1 MRSAP
6 PPVKSFDTRKERVMK
21 KHILIAAL
29 AVLVA
34 TICIQP
40 AFAANV
46 RVIGKV
52 TDTEG
57 KPIEGA
63 HVIFTNPENGQ
74 KYDNKTNSKGEYDR
88 IGFNPGNYDV
98 SITDK
103 DKKPLVNM
111 KNVVVSFDKDPNEIN
126 FDLAKIAQQPA
137 AGGGLTPE
145 QQKAINDAK
154 NKNAEIAKENLR
166 RSDLNAKLR
175 EADTL
180 EKAGDAAPDP
190 AAKMQNYERAVELLK
205 GVTQVDPSREIIW
218 ANLANAYLTLGDA
231 ALKMTP
237 PDKEKAT
244 SNFTEAANSY
254 KKAIQLNPQ
263 AKDIGG
269 YHNNLGQALVRTG
282 DTAAA
287 VQEYNTAAQVDP
299 TRAAQFYFN
308 AGAVLTNQGAFDVD
322 QTKKKQELDSA
333 VQFFDKAI
341 QVKPDFA
348 EAYYQ
353 KGVNLVNQMT
363 YDKSG
368 KPIPAPG
375 TVEAFNKYL
384 EHEPT
389 GRYADAAK
397 GNIQFLGGT
406 VDIRYKAS
414 KKK

>member
-1 MRSAP
+1 
-6 PPVKSFDTRKERVMK
+6 MK
-21 KHILIAAL
+21 KHILIAVL
-29 AVLVA
+29 AAVVLSLCAIPV
-34 TICIQP
+34 
-40 AFAANV
+40 FAASV
-46 RVIGKV
+46 RVTGKV
-52 TDTEG
+52 TDMEG
-57 KPIEGA
+57 KPLADA
-63 HVIFTNPENGQ
+63 HVIFENPENGQ

-88 IGFNPGNYDV
+88 IGFNPGSYNV
-98 SITDK
+98 TITDK
-103 DKKPLVNM
+103 DKKTLIQM

-137 AGGGLTPE
+137 AGVGLTPE
-145 QQKAINDAK
+145 QQKAIEEAK
-154 NKNAEIAKENLR
+154 NKNAEIAKENAR
-166 RSDLNAKLR
+166 RSDLNGKLR
-175 EADTL
+175 QADAL
-180 EKAGDAAPDP
+180 EKAGDAAADP
-190 AAKMQNYERAVELLK
+190 AAKMQNYGQAVDLLK
-205 GVTQVDPSREIIW
+205 SVTVADPSREIIW

-231 ALKMTP
+231 SLKLNP

-244 SNFTEAANSY
+244 ANFTEAGNSY

-308 AGAVLTNQGAFDVD
+308 AGAVLTNQGAFDPD
-322 QTKKKQELDSA
+322 QAKKKQELDNA

-368 KPIPAPG
+368 KPIAAPG

-384 EHEPT
+384 ELEPT
-389 GRYADAAK
+389 GKYADAAK

-406 VDIRYKAS
+406 VETRYKAS

>member
-1 MRSAP
+1 
-6 PPVKSFDTRKERVMK
+6 MK
-21 KHILIAAL
+21 KTILIAVLAVVVSLCALPAL
-29 AVLVA
+29 AA
-34 TICIQP
+34 S
-40 AFAANV
+40 V

-52 TDTEG
+52 TDMEG
-57 KPIEGA
+57 KPLPDA

-98 SITDK
+98 TITDK
-103 DKKPLVNM
+103 DKKPLMNM

-145 QQKAINDAK
+145 QQKQIDEAK
-154 NKNAEIAKENLR
+154 NKNAEIAKENAR

-175 EADTL
+175 QADAL
-180 EKAGDAAPDP
+180 EKAGDAATDP
-190 AAKMQNYERAVELLK
+190 AGKMQNYGQAVDLLK
-205 GVTQVDPSREIIW
+205 GVVATDPTREILW

-231 ALKMTP
+231 ALKLQP

-244 SNFTEAANSY
+244 SNYTEAANAY
-254 KKAIQLNPQ
+254 RKAIQLNPQ

-299 TRAAQFYFN
+299 TRAAQFFFN
-308 AGAVLTNQGAFDVD
+308 AGAVLTNQGAFDPD
-322 QTKKKQELDSA
+322 QSKKKQELDSA
-333 VQFFDKAI
+333 VQFFDKA
-341 QVKPDFA
+341 VAAKPDFA

-368 KPIPAPG
+368 KPVPAPG

-384 EHEPT
+384 ELEPN
-389 GRYADAAK
+389 GKYADAAK

-406 VDIRYKAS
+406 VETRYKAA

>member
-1 MRSAP
+1 MR
-6 PPVKSFDTRKERVMK
+6 
-21 KHILIAAL
+21 KHVLIAAL

-40 AFAANV
+40 AFAATV

-52 TDTEG
+52 TDMEG
-57 KPIEGA
+57 KPLADA

-74 KYDNKTNSKGEYDR
+74 KYDNKTNGKGEYDR

-98 SITDK
+98 TIIDK
-103 DKKPLVNM
+103 DKKQLVNM

-145 QQKAINDAK
+145 QQKQIEEAK

-166 RSDLNAKLR
+166 RADLNAKLR
-175 EADTL
+175 EADAL
-180 EKAGDAAPDP
+180 EKAGDAATDP
-190 AAKMQNYERAVELLK
+190 AGKMQNYEQAVEKLK
-205 GVTQVDPSREIIW
+205 GVTQVDPTREIIW

-231 ALKMTP
+231 SLKLSP

-244 SNFTEAANSY
+244 ANFTEAANCY

-308 AGAVLTNQGAFDVD
+308 AGAVLTNQGAFDLD
-322 QTKKKQELDSA
+322 QTKKKQELGNA
-333 VQFFDKAI
+333 VEFFDKAI

-363 YDKSG
+363 YDKTG
-368 KPIPAPG
+368 KPIAVPG

-384 EHEPT
+384 ELEPA
-389 GRYADAAK
+389 GKYADAAK
-397 GNIQFLGGT
+397 GNIEFLGGKVQT
-406 VDIRYKAS
+406 SFKAS

>member
-1 MRSAP
+1 MR
-6 PPVKSFDTRKERVMK
+6 KQ
-21 KHILIAAL
+21 ILIAVL
-29 AVLVA
+29 ATVVLLLCA
-34 TICIQP
+34 MP
-40 AFAANV
+40 AFASGV

-52 TDTEG
+52 TDMEG
-57 KPIEGA
+57 KPLADA
-63 HVIFTNPENGQ
+63 HVIFENPETGQ

-88 IGFNPGNYDV
+88 IGFNPGSYTV
-98 SITDK
+98 TVTDK
-103 DKKPLVNM
+103 DKKPLIQM
-111 KNVVVSFDKDPNEIN
+111 KNVVVSFEKDPNEIN

-145 QQKAINDAK
+145 QQKAIEEAK
-154 NKNAEIAKENLR
+154 NKNAEIAKENAR
-166 RSDLNAKLR
+166 RAGLNEKLR
-175 EADTL
+175 QADAL
-180 EKAGDAAPDP
+180 EKAGDAATDP
-190 AAKMQNYERAVELLK
+190 AAKMQNYGQAVDLLK
-205 GVTQVDPSREIIW
+205 GVTTADPTREIIW

-231 ALKMTP
+231 SLKLSP

-244 SNFTEAANSY
+244 SNFTEAATAY

-282 DTAAA
+282 DTATA

-308 AGAVLTNQGAFDVD
+308 AGAVLTNQGAFDPD
-322 QTKKKQELDSA
+322 QAKKKQELDSA

-341 QVKPDFA
+341 AVKPDFA

-368 KPIPAPG
+368 KPIAAPG

-384 EHEPT
+384 ELEPT
-389 GRYADAAK
+389 GKYADAAK

-406 VDIRYKAS
+406 VETRYKAS

>member
-1 MRSAP
+1 MR
-6 PPVKSFDTRKERVMK
+6 

-34 TICIQP
+34 SLCVQP
-40 AFAANV
+40 AFAASV

-52 TDTEG
+52 TDMEG
-57 KPIEGA
+57 KPLEGA

-74 KYDNKTNSKGEYDR
+74 KYDNKTNAKGEYDR

-98 SITDK
+98 TIIDK

-137 AGGGLTPE
+137 APGALTPE
-145 QQKAINDAK
+145 QQKAIDEAK

-166 RSDLNAKLR
+166 RADLNAKLR
-175 EADTL
+175 QADTL
-180 EKAGDAAPDP
+180 EKAGDAATDP
-190 AAKMQNYERAVELLK
+190 AAKMQNYEQAVELLK
-205 GVTQVDPSREIIW
+205 GVTQADPSREIIW

-231 ALKMTP
+231 ALKMSP

-244 SNFTEAANSY
+244 SNFTEAATAY

-368 KPIPAPG
+368 KPVPAAG

-384 EHEPT
+384 ELEPT
-389 GRYADAAK
+389 GKYADAAK

-406 VDIRYKAS
+406 VETKYKAS

>member
-1 MRSAP
+1 
-6 PPVKSFDTRKERVMK
+6 MK

-34 TICIQP
+34 TLCIQP
-40 AFAANV
+40 AFAASV

-52 TDTEG
+52 TDMEG
-57 KPIEGA
+57 KPLDGA

-74 KYDNKTNSKGEYDR
+74 KYDNKTNAKGEYDR
-88 IGFNPGNYDV
+88 IGFNPGSYDV
-98 SITDK
+98 TVTDK

-137 AGGGLTPE
+137 APGALTPE
-145 QQKAINDAK
+145 QQKAIEAAK

-166 RSDLNAKLR
+166 RADLNAKLR
-175 EADTL
+175 QADAL
-180 EKAGDAAPDP
+180 ETAGKAATDP
-190 AAKMQNYERAVELLK
+190 AAKIQNYEQAVELLK
-205 GVTQVDPSREIIW
+205 SVTQADPTREIIW

-231 ALKMTP
+231 SLKLTP

-244 SNFTEAANSY
+244 SNFTEAANCY

-263 AKDIGG
+263 ATDIGG

-287 VQEYNTAAQVDP
+287 VQEYNTAAQVAP
-299 TRAAQFYFN
+299 ANAAQYFFN

-322 QTKKKQELDSA
+322 QAKKKTELDSA

-341 QVKPDFA
+341 AVKPDYA

-368 KPIPAPG
+368 KPVPAPG

-384 EHEPT
+384 ELEPT
-389 GRYADAAK
+389 GKYADAAK

-406 VDIRYKAS
+406 VETRYKAG

>member
-1 MRSAP
+1 
-6 PPVKSFDTRKERVMK
+6 MK
-21 KHILIAAL
+21 KHILIAVL

-34 TICIQP
+34 SICIQP
-40 AFAANV
+40 AVAAST

-52 TDTEG
+52 TDMEG
-57 KPIEGA
+57 KPLADA
-63 HVIFTNPENGQ
+63 HVVFTNPENGQ

-98 SITDK
+98 AIFDK
-103 DKKPLVNM
+103 DKKMLVNM

-137 AGGGLTPE
+137 AGGAGLTPE
-145 QQKAINDAK
+145 QQKAIDEAK
-154 NKNAEIAKENLR
+154 NKNAEIAKENAR
-166 RSDLNAKLR
+166 RADLNGKLR
-175 EADTL
+175 QADSL
-180 EKAGDAAPDP
+180 EKAGDAATDP
-190 AAKMQNYERAVELLK
+190 AAKMQNYQQAVELLK
-205 GVTQVDPSREIIW
+205 GVTQVDPAREIIW

-231 ALKMTP
+231 SLKLTP

-244 SNFTEAANSY
+244 SNFTEAANAY

-282 DTAAA
+282 DTSAA

-308 AGAVLTNQGAFDVD
+308 AGAVLTNQGAFDPD
-322 QTKKKQELDSA
+322 QAKKKQELDSA

-341 QVKPDFA
+341 AVKPDFA

-353 KGVNLVNQMT
+353 KGVNLINQMT
-363 YDKSG
+363 YDSKTS
-368 KPIPAPG
+368 KPIPVPG

-384 EHEPT
+384 ELDPS
-389 GRYADAAK
+389 GRYANDAK
-397 GNIQFLGGT
+397 TNIEFLGGKVQT
-406 VDIRYKAS
+406 SFKAS

>member
-1 MRSAP
+1 
-6 PPVKSFDTRKERVMK
+6 MK
-21 KHILIAAL
+21 KHILIASLAAVVLLLCAL
-29 AVLVA
+29 PAV
-34 TICIQP
+34 
-40 AFAANV
+40 AASV
-46 RVIGKV
+46 RVRGKV

-57 KPIEGA
+57 KPLAEA
-63 HVIFTNPENGQ
+63 HVVFENPENGQ

-88 IGFNPGNYDV
+88 IGFNPGNYNV
-98 SITDK
+98 TITDK
-103 DKKPLVNM
+103 DKKPLIQM
-111 KNVVVSFDKDPNEIN
+111 KNVIVSFDKDPNEIN

-145 QQKAINDAK
+145 QQKAIDEAK
-154 NKNAEIAKENLR
+154 NKTAEIAKENLR
-166 RSDLNAKLR
+166 RADLNANLR
-175 EADTL
+175 QADAL
-180 EKAGDAAPDP
+180 EKAGDAATDP
-190 AAKMQNYERAVELLK
+190 AAKMQNYSQAVDLLK
-205 GVTQVDPSREIIW
+205 AVTVADPSREIIW

-231 ALKMTP
+231 SLKLSP

-244 SNFTEAANSY
+244 SNFTEAATAY

-308 AGAVLTNQGAFDVD
+308 AGAVLTNQGAFDPD
-322 QTKKKQELDSA
+322 QAKKKTELDNA
-333 VQFFDKAI
+333 VNFFDKAI
-341 QVKPDFA
+341 AVKPDFA

-368 KPIPAPG
+368 KPVPAPG
-375 TVEAFNKYL
+375 TVESFNKYL
-384 EHEPT
+384 ELEPT
-389 GRYADAAK
+389 GKYADAAK

-406 VDIRYKAS
+406 VETRYKAS

>member
-1 MRSAP
+1 
-6 PPVKSFDTRKERVMK
+6 MK
-21 KHILIAAL
+21 KTILIAVL
-29 AVLVA
+29 AVVVSVCALPAVA
-34 TICIQP
+34 
-40 AFAANV
+40 ASV

-52 TDTEG
+52 TDMEG
-57 KPIEGA
+57 KPLADA

-74 KYDNKTNSKGEYDR
+74 KFDNKTNSKGEYDR

-98 SITDK
+98 TIIDK
-103 DKKPLVNM
+103 DKKPLMNM

-145 QQKAINDAK
+145 QQKQIDEAK
-154 NKNAEIAKENLR
+154 NKNAEIAKENAR

-175 EADTL
+175 QADAL
-180 EKAGDAAPDP
+180 EKAGDAATDP
-190 AAKMQNYERAVELLK
+190 AGKMQNYGQAVDLLK
-205 GVTQVDPSREIIW
+205 GVVATDPTREILW

-231 ALKMTP
+231 ALKLQP

-244 SNFTEAANSY
+244 SNYTEAANAY
-254 KKAIQLNPQ
+254 RKAIQLNPQ

-299 TRAAQFYFN
+299 TRAAQFFFN
-308 AGAVLTNQGAFDVD
+308 AGAVLTNQGAFDPD
-322 QTKKKQELDSA
+322 QAKKKQELDSA
-333 VQFFDKAI
+333 VQFFDKA
-341 QVKPDFA
+341 VAAKPDFA

-368 KPIPAPG
+368 KPVPAPG

-384 EHEPT
+384 ELEPN
-389 GRYADAAK
+389 GKYADAAK

-406 VDIRYKAS
+406 VETRYKAA

>member
-1 MRSAP
+1 
-6 PPVKSFDTRKERVMK
+6 MK
-21 KHILIAAL
+21 KYILITVLTAIVMSLCVLPAL
-29 AVLVA
+29 AA
-34 TICIQP
+34 S
-40 AFAANV
+40 V

-52 TDTEG
+52 TDMEG
-57 KPIEGA
+57 KPLADA

-88 IGFNPGNYDV
+88 IGFNPGNYNV
-98 SITDK
+98 TVTDK
-103 DKKPLVNM
+103 DQKPLMNM

-137 AGGGLTPE
+137 AGVGLTPE
-145 QQKAINDAK
+145 QQKAIEDAK
-154 NKNAEIAKENLR
+154 NKNAEIAKENAR

-175 EADTL
+175 QADAL
-180 EKAGDAAPDP
+180 EKAGDAATDP
-190 AAKMQNYERAVELLK
+190 AGKMQNYGQPVDLLK
-205 GVTQVDPSREIIW
+205 SVTAADPTREILW

-231 ALKMTP
+231 ALKMQP

-244 SNFTEAANSY
+244 ANYTEAANAY
-254 KKAIQLNPQ
+254 RKAIQLNPQ

-322 QTKKKQELDSA
+322 QVKKKTELDSA

-368 KPIPAPG
+368 KPVPAPG

-384 EHEPT
+384 ELEPT
-389 GRYADAAK
+389 GKYADAAK

-406 VDIRYKAS
+406 VEIKYKAS

>member
-6 PPVKSFDTRKERVMK
+6 PPVESFDTRKERVMK
-21 KHILIAAL
+21 KHILIAVL

-40 AFAANV
+40 AFAASV

-52 TDTEG
+52 TDMEG
-57 KPIEGA
+57 KPLADA

-98 SITDK
+98 TITDK
-103 DKKPLVNM
+103 DKKTLVNM
-111 KNVVVSFDKDPNEIN
+111 KNVVVSFEKDPNEIN

-145 QQKAINDAK
+145 QQKAIDEAK

-166 RSDLNAKLR
+166 RADLNTKLR
-175 EADTL
+175 EADAL
-180 EKAGDAAPDP
+180 EKAGDAATDP
-190 AAKMQNYERAVELLK
+190 AGKMQNYQQAIEKLK
-205 GVTQVDPSREIIW
+205 GVTQVDPTREIIW

-231 ALKMTP
+231 SLKLTP

-244 SNFTEAANSY
+244 ANFTEAANCY

-308 AGAVLTNQGAFDVD
+308 AGAVLTNQGAFDLD
-322 QTKKKQELDSA
+322 QTKKKQELGSA
-333 VQFFDKAI
+333 VEFFDKAI

-363 YDKSG
+363 YDKTG
-368 KPIPAPG
+368 KPIAVPG
-375 TVEAFNKYL
+375 TLEAFNKYL
-384 EHEPT
+384 ELEPT
-389 GRYADAAK
+389 GKYADAAK

-406 VDIRYKAS
+406 VETKYKAS

>member
-1 MRSAP
+1 MTILFSP
-6 PPVKSFDTRKERVMK
+6 ERTSMK
-21 KHILIAAL
+21 KSILIAVLAAVVVTLCASPAL
-29 AVLVA
+29 AA
-34 TICIQP
+34 T
-40 AFAANV
+40 V

-52 TDTEG
+52 IDQQG
-57 KPIEGA
+57 QPIPDA
-63 HVIFTNPENGQ
+63 HVVFENPENGQ

-98 SITDK
+98 TIFDK

-111 KNVVVSFDKDPNEIN
+111 KNVVVSFEKDPNEIN

-145 QQKAINDAK
+145 QQKQIDEAK

-166 RSDLNAKLR
+166 RADLNGKLR
-175 EADTL
+175 QADAL
-180 EKAGDAAPDP
+180 EKAGDAATDP
-190 AAKMQNYERAVELLK
+190 TGKMQNYSQAVDLLK
-205 GVTQVDPSREIIW
+205 AVTQADPSREIIW
-218 ANLANAYLTLGDA
+218 ANLANAYLTVADA
-231 ALKMTP
+231 AAKTQP

-244 SNFTEAANSY
+244 ANNTAAAEAY
-254 KKAIQLNPQ
+254 RKAIQLNPQ

-282 DTAAA
+282 NTEEAIK
-287 VQEYNTAAQVDP
+287 EYNTAAQLDP
-299 TRAAQFYFN
+299 PHAAQYFFN
-308 AGAVLTNQGAFDVD
+308 AGAVLTNQGAFDLD
-322 QTKKKQELDSA
+322 QAKKKQELTSA
-333 VQFFDKAI
+333 VEFFDKAT

-363 YDKSG
+363 YDKTG
-368 KPIPAPG
+368 KPIAVPG

-384 EHEPT
+384 ELEPT
-389 GRYADAAK
+389 GKYADAAK
-397 GNIQFLGGT
+397 GNIEFLGGKVQT
-406 VDIRYKAS
+406 SFKAS

>member
-40 AFAANV
+40 AFAASA

-52 TDTEG
+52 SDMEG
-57 KPIEGA
+57 KPPADA

-74 KYDNKTNSKGEYDR
+74 KYDNKTNGKGEYDR

-145 QQKAINDAK
+145 QQKAIDEAK

-166 RSDLNAKLR
+166 RADLNTKLR
-175 EADTL
+175 QADAL

-190 AAKMQNYERAVELLK
+190 AAKMQNYSQAVELLK
-205 GVTQVDPSREIIW
+205 GVIQADPTREIIW
-218 ANLANAYLTLGDA
+218 ANLANAYLTVGDA
-231 ALKMTP
+231 AGKMQP
-237 PDKEKAT
+237 PDKQKAT
-244 SNFTEAANSY
+244 ENNAAAADAY
-254 KKAIQLNPQ
+254 KKAIQLNP
-263 AKDIGG
+263 
-269 YHNNLGQALVRTG
+269 
-282 DTAAA
+282 
-287 VQEYNTAAQVDP
+287 
-299 TRAAQFYFN
+299 
-308 AGAVLTNQGAFDVD
+308 
-322 QTKKKQELDSA
+322 
-333 VQFFDKAI
+333 
-341 QVKPDFA
+341 
-348 EAYYQ
+348 
-353 KGVNLVNQMT
+353 
-363 YDKSG
+363 
-368 KPIPAPG
+368 
-375 TVEAFNKYL
+375 
-384 EHEPT
+384 
-389 GRYADAAK
+389 
-397 GNIQFLGGT
+397 
-406 VDIRYKAS
+406 
-414 KKK
+414 

>member
-1 MRSAP
+1 
-6 PPVKSFDTRKERVMK
+6 MK
-21 KHILIAAL
+21 KAILIAVLAVVVSLCALPAL
-29 AVLVA
+29 AA
-34 TICIQP
+34 S
-40 AFAANV
+40 V

-52 TDTEG
+52 TDMEG
-57 KPIEGA
+57 KPIPDA

-88 IGFNPGNYDV
+88 IGFNAGNYDV
-98 SITDK
+98 TITDK
-103 DKKPLVNM
+103 DKKVLVNM
-111 KNVVVSFDKDPNEIN
+111 KNVPVSFDKDPNEIN

-137 AGGGLTPE
+137 AGGVGLTPE
-145 QQKAINDAK
+145 QKKAIEDAK
-154 NKNAEIAKENLR
+154 NKNAEIAKENAR

-175 EADTL
+175 QADAL
-180 EKAGDAAPDP
+180 EKAGDAATDP
-190 AAKMQNYERAVELLK
+190 AGKMQNYGQAVDLLK
-205 GVTQVDPSREIIW
+205 SVTAADPTREILW

-231 ALKMTP
+231 ALKMQP

-244 SNFTEAANSY
+244 SNYTEAANAY
-254 KKAIQLNPQ
+254 RKAIQLNPQ

-322 QTKKKQELDSA
+322 QAKKKQELDSA

-368 KPIPAPG
+368 KPVPAPG
-375 TVEAFNKYL
+375 TVDAFNKYL
-384 EHEPT
+384 ELEPN
-389 GRYADAAK
+389 GKYADAAK

-406 VDIRYKAS
+406 VETKYKAS